1 MFGWFRFIA
10 ALMVVLTHICG
21 IDFVAGIA
29 VWGFFMLSGFL
40 MTAVLNGRY
49 GLDANGLRLFA
60 VSRAWRLFP
69 SYWASI
75 LLSYVAIRFG
85 GSLLAPELFNPA
97 MSMPGTV
104 REVFAG
110 LFIVGHT
117 TLGLGRVEH
126 ALSPSAWAVDVEI
139 LMYVCSCLVLT
150 RSATIAGRSL
160 GLLTFVFVGLWFV
173 ARKFVAAGD
182 LNMASQLL
190 YSFLPAALLPYTIG
204 TVLWFR
210 RKDLPAWTSGVGAM
224 AVGVAGLVLC
234 TLVVFPRSV
243 TFAYLGTLPFLALVL
258 ANLSQ
263 LTSGARTR
271 AVDDFV
277 GRMAYPVYLLHW
289 LCGYLVGLAFPN
301 ASSVYSIVNDR
312 ADFTLLGVLTVT
324 LVVVVLSAVLAA
336 AVEVPL
342 DRMRHQWLNKKKVAV
357 A

>member
-10 ALMVVLTHICG
+10 ALMVVLTHIGG

-75 LLSYVAIRFG
+75 LLSYLAIRLG
-85 GSLLAPELFNPA
+85 GPLLAPELFNPA
-97 MSMPGTV
+97 MSIPGSA

-139 LMYVCSCLVLT
+139 LMYVCSCLVLA

-204 TVLWFR
+204 AVLWFR
-210 RKDLPAWTSGVGAM
+210 RKDLPAWTGGVGALG
-224 AVGVAGLVLC
+224 VGVAGLILC
-234 TLVVFPRSV
+234 TLAVFPRSV
-243 TFAYLGTLPFLALVL
+243 TFAYLGTLPFLALLL
-258 ANLSQ
+258 ANLSR
-263 LTSGARTR
+263 LTCGARTR

-301 ASSVYSIVNDR
+301 APSVYSIVSDR
-312 ADFTLLGVLTVT
+312 ADFTVLGVLAVT

-342 DRMRHQWLNKKKVAV
+342 DRMRHHWLKKKKVVV